1 MSKYATKEEFEDW
14 SNAVL
19 ALEKVLGK
27 ENHKA
32 KAFIAVALI
41 GCSSTAGRHL
51 PTYQD
56 KACSKFYTD
65 VSDFFGEELNALSK
79 MRRG

>member
-1 MSKYATKEEFEDW
+1 MSKYSTKKEFEDW

-19 ALEKVLGK
+19 ALEKVFGK
-27 ENHKA
+27 DNHKA

-41 GCSSTAGRHL
+41 GRSSRAGRQL

-56 KACSKFYTD
+56 QACSKFYTD
-65 VSDFFGEELNALSK
+65 VADFFEKELLTLAN
-79 MRRG
+79 MEPY

>member
-27 ENHKA
+27 QNHKA

-41 GCSSTAGRHL
+41 GCSSTSGRQL
-51 PTYQD
+51 PSEED
-56 KACSKFYTD
+56 KACSDFYTD
-65 VSDFFGEELNALSK
+65 VANFFEKELLTLSK
-79 MRRG
+79 MRIK

>member
-27 ENHKA
+27 QNHKA

-41 GCSSTAGRHL
+41 GRSSTAGRQL
-51 PTYQD
+51 PKD
-56 KACSKFYTD
+56 EDEACSAFYTD
-65 VSDFFGEELNALSK
+65 VADFFEKELLTLSN
-79 MRRG
+79 MRIK